1 VTSPTFDL
9 KGRTALVTGASSGLG
24 RHVAHVLARAGARV
38 ALAARR
44 VERLEAAAAA
54 CSTFGAQAVVVPL
67 DLLQRESIAAAAE
80 HAHGAL
86 GRIDILVNNAGAAV
100 TKHAFEQTWDDWRTV
115 IDTNLTGAWLLSQAV
130 GRHMAADGG
139 GSIVNVASLLGLRG
153 TGMIAPYV
161 TSKHGL
167 VGMTRALAVDF
178 ARHRIRVNAIAP
190 GYFITDMNEDFLT
203 SPGGEA
209 MKKRV
214 PMKRFGELD
223 DLDGP
228 VLLLASDAGRY
239 LTGVVLPVDGGHEMN
254 A

>member
-1 VTSPTFDL
+1 MSAPTFDL
-9 KGRTALVTGASSGLG
+9 RGRTALVTGASSGLG

-54 CSTFGAQAVVVPL
+54 CSTFGAEAVVVPL

-80 HAHGAL
+80 QAHAAL
-86 GRIDILVNNAGAAV
+86 GRIDVLVNNAGAAV
-100 TKHAFEQTWDDWRTV
+100 TKHAFDQTWDDWRTV
-115 IDTNLTGAWLLSQAV
+115 VDTNLTGAWLLSQAV

-167 VGMTRALAVDF
+167 VGLTRALAVDL

-190 GYFITDMNEDFLT
+190 GYFITDMNEEFLT

>member
-1 VTSPTFDL
+1 MTSPTFDL

-24 RHVAHVLARAGARV
+24 RHIAHVLARAGARV

-54 CSTFGAQAVVVPL
+54 CSAFGAEAAVVPL
-67 DLLQRESIAAAAE
+67 DLLQRDSIVAAAE
-80 HAHGAL
+80 QAHGAL

-100 TKHAFEQTWDDWRTV
+100 TKHAFDQTWDDWRTV

-167 VGMTRALAVDF
+167 IGMTRALAADL

-239 LTGVVLPVDGGHEMN
+239 LTGIVLPVDGGHEMN

>member
-1 VTSPTFDL
+1 MTSPTFDL

-24 RHVAHVLARAGARV
+24 RHIAHVLARAGARV

-44 VERLEAAAAA
+44 VERLEAAADA
-54 CSTFGAQAVVVPL
+54 CSAFGAEAVVVPL
-67 DLLQRESIAAAAE
+67 DLLQRDSIAAAAE
-80 HAHGAL
+80 QAHGAL
-86 GRIDILVNNAGAAV
+86 GRVDILVNNAGAAV

-130 GRHMAADGG
+130 GRRMAADGG

-167 VGMTRALAVDF
+167 IGMTRALAVDF

>member
-1 VTSPTFDL
+1 MSSPTFDL

-24 RHVAHVLARAGARV
+24 RHIAHVLARAGARV

-54 CSTFGAQAVVVPL
+54 CSTFGAEAVVVPL

-80 HAHGAL
+80 QAHASL
-86 GRIDILVNNAGAAV
+86 GRIDVLVNNAGAAV
-100 TKHAFEQTWDDWRTV
+100 TKHAFDQTWDDWRTV
-115 IDTNLTGAWLLSQAV
+115 IDTNLTGAWLMSQAV

-167 VGMTRALAVDF
+167 VGLTRALAVDL
-178 ARHRIRVNAIAP
+178 ARHRVRVNAIAP
-190 GYFITDMNEDFLT
+190 GYFITDMNEEFLT
-203 SPGGEA
+203 SAGGEA

>member
-1 VTSPTFDL
+1 MAAPTFDL

-54 CSTFGAQAVVVPL
+54 CSAFGAGAVVVPL
-67 DLLQRESIAAAAE
+67 DLLERESIATAAE
-80 HAHGAL
+80 RAHAAL

-100 TKHAFEQTWDDWRTV
+100 TKHAFEQSWDDWRTV
-115 IDTNLTGAWLLSQAV
+115 VDTNLTGAWLLSQAV

-139 GSIVNVASLLGLRG
+139 GSIINVASLLGLRG

-167 VGMTRALAVDF
+167 VGLTRALAVDF

-190 GYFITDMNEDFLT
+190 GYFITDMNEEFLT

-214 PMKRFGELD
+214 PMKRFGEME

-239 LTGVVLPVDGGHEMN
+239 LTGIVLPVDGGHEMN

>member
-1 VTSPTFDL
+1 VRASRSPP
-9 KGRTALVTGASSGLG
+9 GAWNAS
-24 RHVAHVLARAGARV
+24 RRPRPR
-38 ALAARR
+38 ARR
-44 VERLEAAAAA
+44 TERE
-54 CSTFGAQAVVVPL
+54 AVVVPL
-67 DLLQRESIAAAAE
+67 DLLQRDSIAAAAE
-80 HAHGAL
+80 QAHAAL

-100 TKHAFEQTWDDWRTV
+100 TKPAFEQTWDDWRTV

-153 TGMIAPYV
+153 TAMIAPYV

-167 VGMTRALAVDF
+167 VGLTRALAVDF

-190 GYFITDMNEDFLT
+190 GYFVTDMNEEFLT

>member
-1 VTSPTFDL
+1 VSAPTFDL
-9 KGRTALVTGASSGLG
+9 RGRTALVTGASSGLG

-54 CSTFGAQAVVVPL
+54 CSTFGAEAVVVPL

-80 HAHGAL
+80 HAHAAL
-86 GRIDILVNNAGAAV
+86 GRIDVLVNNAGAAV
-100 TKHAFEQTWDDWRTV
+100 TKHAFDQTWDDWRTV
-115 IDTNLTGAWLLSQAV
+115 LDTNLTGAWLLSQAV

-167 VGMTRALAVDF
+167 VGLTRALAVDL

-190 GYFITDMNEDFLT
+190 GYFITDMNEEFLT